1 MKYEV
6 YLSSRAN
13 KQYKRFDDHIR
24 NKIRTGLTELQ
35 EDPSKKGFLLQGF
48 RHGLRY
54 MKFFHANPIS
64 GGVRCGRKQKRSS
77 GHIYRFARKLLQ
89 RTQKIYSLRDT
100 PLTFRLSLHALCFLP
115 PTSVFCNAP
124 SEFLTLLFFI
134 LSYLQSF
141 SSSNLFTPFP
151 LLPNP

>member
-24 NKIRTGLTELQ
+24 NKIRTRLTELQ

-54 MKFFHANPIS
+54 MKFFHA
-64 GGVRCGRKQKRSS
+64 GTQ
-77 GHIYRFARKLLQ
+77 YRAVYDVEENKKEVLVIFIGSRENFYKE
-89 RTQKIYSLRDT
+89 LR
-100 PLTFRLSLHALCFLP
+100 R
-115 PTSVFCNAP
+115 
-124 SEFLTLLFFI
+124 FI
-134 LSYLQSF
+134 A
-141 SSSNLFTPFP
+141 
-151 LLPNP
+151 